1 MLYTTGMEMSDAM
14 QNEPLALTLSLIGLA
29 KQGDNDAF
37 GQLYEM
43 FYTPLFRFVKSRTKN
58 HDLSVDI
65 CQETFI
71 KWYKSMPTYE
81 VKMKPLSY
89 LFMIAMRLI
98 INNSKKKASIGLPD
112 DADEY
117 IADDN
122 EPLQN
127 ILDFEMEIDKIT
139 ALFDELNEDQKNVL
153 TMRYISDADTQTIAD
168 ALEKNIVN
176 IRKIEER
183 ALKKIR
189 EMYIERHSQASYTE
203 STQI

>member
-1 MLYTTGMEMSDAM
+1 METDDAM
-14 QNEPLALTLSLIGLA
+14 QNEPLALITLA
-29 KQGDNDAF
+29 KQGNNDAF
-37 GQLYEM
+37 GQLYEI

-58 HDLSVDI
+58 HELAVDI

-71 KWYKSMPTYE
+71 KWYKSMPSYE

-89 LFMIAMRLI
+89 LFMIALRLI
-98 INNSKKKASIGLPD
+98 INNSKKKSSIGLPD

-117 IADDN
+117 IVDGN
-122 EPLQN
+122 EPLAN

-139 ALFDELNEDQKNVL
+139 ILFEELNEDQKNVL
-153 TMRYISDADTQTIAD
+153 TLRYIADADTQTIAD

-189 EMYIERHSQASYTE
+189 ELYTERHSQNSYTQ